1 MGVPMGRWE
10 PMLEQLV
17 RERYPR
23 LLSRATFLTGSR
35 EDAEDLV
42 QEALVASFSGRARFG
57 SVNEAE
63 AYVRRAITTR
73 SVDRSRTAGHERRA
87 WVRLAGFAT
96 SEVVPEPQGLSGDVV
111 AALGVLAPRVRAC
124 VALRFLDDLSIRDTA
139 DALGLTEG
147 SVKRYTADGIAAL
160 NTALGTTASD
170 PEFVSVK
177 EVGRG
182 A

>member
-1 MGVPMGRWE
+1 MARWE

-17 RERYPR
+17 QERYAR

-35 EDAEDLV
+35 QDAEDLV

-73 SVDRSRTAGHERRA
+73 SVDRARTARREWGA
-87 WVRLAGFAT
+87 RSRLAGHAAPA
-96 SEVVPEPQGLSGDVV
+96 VLVEPQGLSRDVV
-111 AALGVLAPRVRAC
+111 GALAALPPRARAC
-124 VALRFLDDLSIRDTA
+124 VALRFLDDLSIRETA
-139 DALGLTEG
+139 VALGLTEG
-147 SVKRYTADGIAAL
+147 SVKRYTADGIGAL
-160 NTALGTTASD
+160 NAALGTSASD
-170 PEFVSVK
+170 LEFANVK